1 MHILIKNKF
10 LNYGDYKVKCVIGK
24 RGISSFKKEGDLT
37 TPRGKFKIKGLF
49 YRKDRIKRLKTKLK
63 KITITKNMGWCY
75 DPESK
80 QYNKLIK
87 LPFSQSK
94 EKLYRKDNI
103 YDLILILN
111 YNMDP
116 VKKNKGSAIFI
127 HVAKEKMTPTRGC
140 IAIKKID
147 LLKLLKLIE
156 KKTLVKI
163 I

>member
-1 MHILIKNKF
+1 
-10 LNYGDYKVKCVIGK
+10 
-24 RGISSFKKEGDLT
+24 
-37 TPRGKFKIKGLF
+37 
-49 YRKDRIKRLKTKLK
+49 
-63 KITITKNMGWCY
+63 MGWCD

-116 VKKNKGSAIFI
+116 VKIRVVLFLFMLQRKDDT
-127 HVAKEKMTPTRGC
+127 H
-140 IAIKKID
+140 
-147 LLKLLKLIE
+147 
-156 KKTLVKI
+156 
-163 I
+163 

>member
-10 LNYGDYKVKCVIGK
+10 LNYSNYKVKCAIGK

-37 TPRGKFKIKGLF
+37 TPRGKFKIKGLY

-63 KITITKNMGWCY
+63 KIPITKNMGWCD
-75 DPESK
+75 DPKSK
-80 QYNKLIK
+80 QYNKLIR
-87 LPFSQSK
+87 LPFSQSR
-94 EKLYRKDNI
+94 EKLYRRDNI

-127 HVAKEKMTPTRGC
+127 HVAKKKMTPTKGC
-140 IAIKKID
+140 LAIKKID

>member
-1 MHILIKNKF
+1 
-10 LNYGDYKVKCVIGK
+10 
-24 RGISSFKKEGDLT
+24 
-37 TPRGKFKIKGLF
+37 
-49 YRKDRIKRLKTKLK
+49 
-63 KITITKNMGWCY
+63 MGWCD

-147 LLKLLKLIE
+147 LF
-156 KKTLVKI
+156 KI
-163 I
+163 IKIN